1 MTEPSALHPALAYH
15 VVNTLQWPDLRP
27 LQKASLGPLVAGEH
41 ALLLAPTAGGKTE
54 AAIFPLLSRVLSE
67 DWQGLSVL
75 YICPIKALLNNLE
88 PRLRHYAE
96 LVGRRVALW
105 HGDVT
110 DSERR
115 RIVREPPDLLLTTP
129 ESIEVLLVS
138 KRTDPS
144 HFFSRVRAVV
154 VDEIHAF
161 AGDDRGWHLLSVLG
175 RVEALTPKTLQRI
188 GLSATVGN
196 TDELLEWL
204 AGSSEGPRRVIRTP
218 PSPDGA
224 PAVEP
229 DVQLDFVGSLDNA
242 ALVISRLHT
251 GEKRLVFCDS
261 RARVE
266 RLSVALKK
274 LGITTYVSHS
284 SLSKDQRFVSERA
297 FAEDRDCVIVATS
310 TLELGIDV
318 GDLDRVIQIDSPPSV
333 ASMLQRMGRTG
344 RRPGTV
350 SNFLILATTD
360 GALAQAAGLLELWH
374 RGFVESVQPPV
385 RPLHLLAQQLMAVAL
400 QDGGVGEADWPGRL
414 LGLPAFSDL
423 DPGDAS
429 RVVEHM
435 LETGILFS
443 DQGILWFGVEGEEA
457 FRRRNFLEVLSIITS
472 SPVFR
477 VFHGREELGTVDRG
491 SLMLEELPRGLLLA
505 GRTWDIKSVDWRRQ
519 RLFVQA
525 ARRLGRSLWRGEG
538 RPLHFEHCR
547 AIRRVLSDE
556 ARPPGLSR
564 RADEALEEL
573 QLNHPWLPNAD
584 ADSTVLAIDQAKGVA
599 WWTYAGL
606 AANTA
611 LADALRART
620 DAPIRADNLAIVF
633 DGLDNPGRALPWVEA
648 VTSEPATNLRPR
660 ISQKAVEG
668 LKFSVCLPSRLAVEM
683 LAERGTDIRALEA
696 IVGATVRVFRT
707 VGDSS

>member
-1 MTEPSALHPALAYH
+1 MTESAALHPALAYH

-54 AAIFPLLSRVLSE
+54 AAMFPLLSRLLSE

-75 YICPIKALLNNLE
+75 YVCPIKALLNNLE

-110 DSERR
+110 DAQRR

-138 KRTDPS
+138 RRTDPR
-144 HFFSRVRAVV
+144 HFFAGVRAVV

-175 RVEALTPKTLQRI
+175 RVEALAREPIQRI

-204 AGSSEGPRRVIRTP
+204 AGASEGPRRVIRTP
-218 PSPDGA
+218 PSPTA
-224 PAVEP
+224 KPPEVE
-229 DVQLDFVGSLDNA
+229 LDFVGSLDNA
-242 ALVISRLHT
+242 ALVISHLHV

-274 LGITTYVSHS
+274 LGITTYDSHS

-344 RRPGTV
+344 RRSGSV
-350 SNFLILATTD
+350 ANFLILATTD

-374 RGFVESVQPPV
+374 RGFVESVQPPA

-400 QDGGVGEADWPGRL
+400 QEGGVGEADWLAKL
-414 LGLPAFSDL
+414 LGLPPFSGL
-423 DPGDAS
+423 NPAEPPE
-429 RVVEHM
+429 VVRHM

-443 DQGILWFGVEGEEA
+443 DQGILWFGAQGEEA
-457 FRRRNFLEVLSIITS
+457 FGRRNFLEVLSIITS
-472 SPVFR
+472 SPVFK
-477 VFHGREELGTVDRG
+477 VFHGREELGTVDRR

-505 GRTWDIKSVDWRRQ
+505 GRNWDIKSVDWRRQ
-519 RLFVQA
+519 RIYVQA
-525 ARRLGRSLWRGEG
+525 TRRLGRSLWRGEG

-547 AIRRVLSDE
+547 AIRRVLSDGTP
-556 ARPPGLSR
+556 PPGLSR
-564 RADEALEEL
+564 RGAEALEEL
-573 QLNHPWLPNAD
+573 QHSHPWLSD
-584 ADSTVLAIDQAKGVA
+584 EDSESTVLAVDQGKGVA

-611 LADALRART
+611 LADTLRSQI
-620 DAPIRADNLAIVF
+620 DIPIRADNLSIVF
-633 DGLDNPGRALPWVEA
+633 DSQDNPARALGWVEA
-648 VTSEPATNLRPR
+648 VTSEPFEKIRPR
-660 ISQKAVEG
+660 ISKKALEG

-683 LAERGTDIRALEA
+683 LVERGTDTQALEA
-696 IVGATVRVFRT
+696 VVGATVRVFRT
-707 VGDSS
+707 VGAP